1 MIGVLYNQLLEGFF
15 SSKIQMF
22 LIHIVEFSSKTT
34 VAEVQKA
41 SSSMLRFSYHVFLSF
56 RGEDTRRTF
65 TDHLYTALV
74 HAGIH
79 TFRDDDELER
89 GEDIESNLK
98 KAIQQSR
105 ISIIVLSK
113 DYASSKWCLNEL
125 VKILERKRT
134 VNHIILP
141 IFYHVDPSHVKNQT
155 GSFAEAFE
163 KHNKRFE
170 AETDYRK
177 QERLAKVET
186 WRETL
191 REVADLPGMILEDG
205 KIVKE
210 IANKLNRTVLSV
222 GPYQIGINSRIKEI
236 NSWLQDGSTDV
247 GIVTICGMG
256 GIGKTTIAK
265 TVYNLNFD
273 KFEGSSFLANIK
285 EISEQHDG
293 LVCLQRKLLQDILKG
308 KQKKIQSVDE
318 GISKIKDAICCKRV
332 FLVLDD
338 VDEVE
343 QLNAVL
349 MMQDWFS
356 PGSKI
361 IITTR
366 RERLLTAQKLCKV
379 HKVKELNDDESLE
392 LFSLHAFRQDH
403 PIEGYVEH
411 SKRVVHYCR
420 GLPLALQVLGS
431 SLHNKNVDVWESASK
446 KLEAIPDSQ
455 ILKKLKISYDSLDD
469 HNGNLFLDVACFF
482 VRKDRDFI
490 ISILDGCD
498 FHTRVGIDNLVD
510 RCLLTIDENNK
521 LMMHQLLQAMAR
533 EVIRQ
538 ESPEEPE
545 KRSRLWEYKDAF
557 NVLIEKSGTK
567 TIEGLSLN
575 INASNKDKSSR
586 RVGNAKRRNSGDLH
600 DISTMFYEGHPS
612 KRRRLSFFSSFP
624 IYSALR
630 ESFTTSKEV
639 DIQADAFSR
648 MCELRLLQLYNVRLT
663 GHYEKFPKKLRWL
676 YWRGCPLKY
685 IPNEFP
691 LESLVALDM
700 RYSRL
705 EQVWRG
711 TKLLRLLK
719 ILNLSQ
725 SHRLIST
732 PDFSEIPN
740 LERIILKDCINL
752 IEVHESIGELSRLV
766 LLNLKYCRRLRKL
779 PQQICHLKS
788 LKELILYGCS
798 ELNQLPTELG
808 NLESLTVFNA
818 DKTSIC
824 QSQSTTDKKNFWGSF
839 FLSWILKPRKC
850 PNPISFS
857 LASLSHSLVTLS
869 LAHCNLSD
877 EALPRDIGL
886 LSVLRNLNLSGNP
899 ICSIPDS
906 IKCLTQ
912 LQSLALDSCTRLQ
925 SLPELPMSVNNLD
938 LYKCRLLEMVIN
950 LPNLL
955 KSLDVVVNFCDNLI
969 EVQGL
974 FKLVPIVNID
984 TEMMNKLGLCNLE
997 VIGKVEVEL
1006 FNNMT
1011 ISKRKLPL
1019 QGLYEFNIFST
1030 FLLGSE
1036 VPRWFDI
1043 KSTGSSINFNV
1054 PSLPE
1059 LRIQGLNVCIVYA
1072 YANQSS
1078 DDPRTKRW
1086 NEFYIKTSN
1095 KTKDLKWTYSP
1106 TFIGLPEDNKEMIWL
1121 SHWNMGNQL
1130 ECGDEVDVS
1139 VFLWATVY
1147 LKEFGIHVVYEQE
1160 KKGTQHQQD
1169 TNPPCQ
1175 NVIDRDLSEYQ
1186 VRPGKYF
1193 LCHHDFDTYQECS
1206 EEDDQTTNGWSLE
1219 MVTNLPNMLS
1229 SLDMILNFC
1238 DKLVEVQGLFKLVPM
1253 VNIDAQIINK
1263 LGLFDLEIVGKVKVE
1278 LLNNYDNVK
1287 KETSPP
1293 EPPY

>member
-1 MIGVLYNQLLEGFF
+1 
-15 SSKIQMF
+15 
-22 LIHIVEFSSKTT
+22 
-34 VAEVQKA
+34 
-41 SSSMLRFSYHVFLSF
+41 MLRFSYHVFLSF

-141 IFYHVDPSHVKNQT
+141 VFYHMAPSHVKNQT

-163 KHNKRFE
+163 KHKMGFE
-170 AETDYRK
+170 AETDDRK

-186 WRETL
+186 WREAL

-205 KIVKE
+205 HESRFIQKIVKE
-210 IANKLNRTVLSV
+210 IANKLNRRVLSV
-222 GPYQIGINSRIKEI
+222 GPYQIGINSRIEEI
-236 NSWLQDGSTDV
+236 NSWLQDEATVV

-308 KQKKIQSVDE
+308 KHTKIRSVDE
-318 GISKIKDAICCKRV
+318 GISKIKGAICCKRV

-392 LFSLHAFRQDH
+392 LFSLHAFQQDH

-411 SKRVVHYCR
+411 SKRVVQYCR

-431 SLHNKNVDVWESASK
+431 SLYDRNIDVWESALK

-469 HNGNLFLDVACFF
+469 HDRNLFLDVACFF

-498 FHTRVGIDNLVD
+498 FHTRVGIDNLID

-521 LMMHQLLQAMAR
+521 LMTHQLLQAMAR

-538 ESPEEPE
+538 ESPEEPD
-545 KRSRLWEYKDAF
+545 KRSRLWHHKDSF
-557 NVLIEKSGTK
+557 NVLIEKSGTE
-567 TIEGLSLN
+567 TIEGLILN
-575 INASNKDKSSR
+575 IHASNQDNLSWG
-586 RVGNAKRRNSGDLH
+586 VNNFKRHHSGDFL
-600 DISTMFYEGHPS
+600 DVSTMLYEGHPS
-612 KRRRLSFFSSFP
+612 KRRRLSFLSRLP
-624 IYSALR
+624 IYSTFID
-630 ESFTTSKEV
+630 SFVTSKDV
-639 DIQADAFSR
+639 NIQTDAFSR
-648 MCELRLLQLYNVRLT
+648 MCKLRLLQLSNVRLT
-663 GHYEKFPKKLRWL
+663 GQYEVFPKKLRWL
-676 YWRGCPLKY
+676 CWRGYPSKY

-700 RYSRL
+700 RYGRL
-705 EQVWRG
+705 ERFWRG
-711 TKLLRLLK
+711 TKLLKLLK
-719 ILNLSQ
+719 ILNLSH
-725 SHRLIST
+725 SHRLTNT

-740 LERIILKDCINL
+740 LERLILKDCTNL
-752 IEVHESIGELSRLV
+752 IEVHESIGELRGLV
-766 LLNLKYCRRLRKL
+766 LLNLEDCKRLRKL
-779 PQQICHLKS
+779 PQQIGHLKS
-788 LKELILYGCS
+788 LRKLIISGCS
-798 ELNQLPTELG
+798 KLNQFPIELS
-808 NLESLTVFNA
+808 NLESLTVFHANRTA
-818 DKTSIC
+818 IC
-824 QSQSTTDKKNFWGSF
+824 QSLSTTGEDKLWYSF
-839 FLSWILKPRKC
+839 FWPRILKPEKC
-850 PNPISFS
+850 PNSINFP
-857 LASLSHSLVTLS
+857 LASLSRSLVSLS
-869 LAHCNLSD
+869 LAYCNLPD
-877 EALPRDIGL
+877 DAIPRDIGGLSL
-886 LSVLRNLNLSGNP
+886 LQSLNLTGNP
-899 ICSIPDS
+899 ICSLPDC
-906 IKCLTQ
+906 INCLTM
-912 LQSLALDSCTRLQ
+912 LQSLRLNSCTRLQ
-925 SLPELPMSVNNLD
+925 SLPELPMSLSDLD
-938 LYKCRLLEMVIN
+938 LHTCESLEVVTN

-955 KSLDVVVNFCDNLI
+955 RSLDLLINLCSNLV

-984 TEMMNKLGLCNLE
+984 VEMINKLGLFNLD
-997 VIGKVEVEL
+997 VIGKVEVEMY
-1006 FNNMT
+1006 NNLT
-1011 ISKRKLPL
+1011 LTKRKLPL

-1030 FLLGSE
+1030 SLPGSE
-1036 VPRWFDI
+1036 VPRWFSI
-1043 KSTGSSINFNV
+1043 KSTGSSICFKV
-1054 PSLPE
+1054 PSHPNLN
-1059 LRIQGLNVCIVYA
+1059 IQGLNVCVVIA
-1072 YANQSS
+1072 TAEKRSN
-1078 DDPRTKRW
+1078 DPRDEHW

-1095 KTKDLKWTYSP
+1095 KTKGLKWVYSP
-1106 TFIGLPEDNKEMIWL
+1106 TIMGLPNGRGYKNMTWL
-1121 SHWNMGNQL
+1121 SHWNIGNQL
-1130 ECGDEVDVS
+1130 ESGDEVDVS
-1139 VFLWATVY
+1139 VFLWNAVE
-1147 LKEFGIHVVYEQE
+1147 LKNFGIHVVYEQE
-1160 KKGTQHQQD
+1160 KKGTQQITAPH
-1169 TNPPCQ
+1169 Q
-1175 NVIDRDLSEYQ
+1175 NVIDQDLSAYQ
-1186 VRPGKYF
+1186 VRTGMYF
-1193 LCHHDFDTYQECS
+1193 LCHHDFDIQQS
-1206 EEDDQTTNGWSLE
+1206 FSNDDEWTTKGWYDLFFGDSLPPRAE
-1219 MVTNLPNMLS
+1219 LP
-1229 SLDMILNFC
+1229 
-1238 DKLVEVQGLFKLVPM
+1238 
-1253 VNIDAQIINK
+1253 
-1263 LGLFDLEIVGKVKVE
+1263 
-1278 LLNNYDNVK
+1278 
-1287 KETSPP
+1287 
-1293 EPPY
+1293 

>member
-1 MIGVLYNQLLEGFF
+1 
-15 SSKIQMF
+15 MF
-22 LIHIVEFSSKTT
+22 LIHIVEFCSKTT

-56 RGEDTRRTF
+56 RGEDTRRAF

-105 ISIIVLSK
+105 ISIIILSK

-141 IFYHVDPSHVKNQT
+141 VFYHVEPSHVKNQT
-155 GSFAEAFE
+155 GSFAEAFQ
-163 KHNKRFE
+163 KHKKGFE
-170 AETDYRK
+170 AETDDRK

-186 WRETL
+186 WREAL
-191 REVADLPGMILEDG
+191 RQVVDLPGMILEDG
-205 KIVKE
+205 HEARFIQKIVKE
-210 IANKLNRTVLSV
+210 IANKLDRTVLSV
-222 GPYQIGINSRIKEI
+222 GPYQIGINTRIEEI
-236 NSWLQDGSTDV
+236 NSWLQDESTDV

-273 KFEGSSFLANIK
+273 KFEGSSFLTNIK
-285 EISEQHDG
+285 EISEQHHG

-308 KQKKIQSVDE
+308 KQKKIRSVDE
-318 GISKIKDAICCKRV
+318 GIIKIKDAICCKRV

-338 VDEVE
+338 VDKVE

-366 RERLLTAQKLCKV
+366 RERLLKAQKLCKV

-469 HNGNLFLDVACFF
+469 HDGNLFLDVACFL

-510 RCLLTIDENNK
+510 RCLLTIDENSK
-521 LMMHQLLQAMAR
+521 VMMHQLLQAMAR

-557 NVLIEKSGTK
+557 NVLIEKTGTK

-575 INASNKDKSSR
+575 IHASNKDKSSR
-586 RVGNAKRRNSGDLH
+586 RVGNAKRCNSGDLH

-612 KRRRLSFFSSFP
+612 KRRRLSFFFSFP

-630 ESFTTSKEV
+630 ESLVTSKV
-639 DIQADAFSR
+639 ADIQTDAFSR
-648 MCELRLLQLYNVRLT
+648 MCELRLLQLCNVRVT

-676 YWRGCPLKY
+676 YWRGFPSKY

-711 TKLLRLLK
+711 TK
-719 ILNLSQ
+719 ITENPQSQ
-725 SHRLIST
+725 S
-732 PDFSEIPN
+732 
-740 LERIILKDCINL
+740 
-752 IEVHESIGELSRLV
+752 
-766 LLNLKYCRRLRKL
+766 Y
-779 PQQICHLKS
+779 
-788 LKELILYGCS
+788 
-798 ELNQLPTELG
+798 
-808 NLESLTVFNA
+808 
-818 DKTSIC
+818 KTSIC
-824 QSQSTTDKKNFWGSF
+824 QSQSTPDEKNFWCSF
-839 FLSWILKPRKC
+839 FFSWVLKPRKC
-850 PNPISFS
+850 LNPISFS

-877 EALPRDIGL
+877 DAMPRDIGV
-886 LSVLRNLNLSGNP
+886 LSLLRNLNLSGNP
-899 ICSIPDS
+899 ICGIPDS

-938 LYKCRLLEMVIN
+938 LYKCGSLEIVIN

-955 KSLDVVVNFCDNLI
+955 KSLDVVVNSCDNLI

-984 TEMMNKLGLCNLE
+984 IQMMNNLGLCNLE
-997 VIGKVEVEL
+997 VIGKIEVEL
-1006 FNNMT
+1006 FNNMI

-1030 FLLGSE
+1030 LLLGSE

-1059 LRIQGLNVCIVYA
+1059 FKIQGLNICIVYA
-1072 YANQSS
+1072 HANQRS

-1095 KTKDLKWTYSP
+1095 KTKYLKWTYSP
-1106 TFIGLPEDNKEMIWL
+1106 TFIGLLEDNEEMIWL
-1121 SHWNMGNQL
+1121 SH
-1130 ECGDEVDVS
+1130 
-1139 VFLWATVY
+1139 
-1147 LKEFGIHVVYEQE
+1147 
-1160 KKGTQHQQD
+1160 
-1169 TNPPCQ
+1169 
-1175 NVIDRDLSEYQ
+1175 
-1186 VRPGKYF
+1186 
-1193 LCHHDFDTYQECS
+1193 
-1206 EEDDQTTNGWSLE
+1206 
-1219 MVTNLPNMLS
+1219 
-1229 SLDMILNFC
+1229 
-1238 DKLVEVQGLFKLVPM
+1238 
-1253 VNIDAQIINK
+1253 
-1263 LGLFDLEIVGKVKVE
+1263 
-1278 LLNNYDNVK
+1278 
-1287 KETSPP
+1287 
-1293 EPPY
+1293 

>member
-1 MIGVLYNQLLEGFF
+1 
-15 SSKIQMF
+15 
-22 LIHIVEFSSKTT
+22 
-34 VAEVQKA
+34 
-41 SSSMLRFSYHVFLSF
+41 
-56 RGEDTRRTF
+56 
-65 TDHLYTALV
+65 
-74 HAGIH
+74 
-79 TFRDDDELER
+79 
-89 GEDIESNLK
+89 
-98 KAIQQSR
+98 
-105 ISIIVLSK
+105 
-113 DYASSKWCLNEL
+113 
-125 VKILERKRT
+125 
-134 VNHIILP
+134 
-141 IFYHVDPSHVKNQT
+141 
-155 GSFAEAFE
+155 
-163 KHNKRFE
+163 
-170 AETDYRK
+170 
-177 QERLAKVET
+177 
-186 WRETL
+186 
-191 REVADLPGMILEDG
+191 MILEDG
-205 KIVKE
+205 HEARFIQKIVKE
-210 IANKLNRTVLSV
+210 IANKLDRTVLSV
-222 GPYQIGINSRIKEI
+222 GPYQIGINSRIEEI
-236 NSWLQDGSTDV
+236 NSWLQDESTDV

-308 KQKKIQSVDE
+308 KQKKIHSVDE
-318 GISKIKDAICCKRV
+318 GIIKIKDAICCKRV

-338 VDEVE
+338 VDKVE

-366 RERLLTAQKLCKV
+366 RERLLKAQKLCKV

-455 ILKKLKISYDSLDD
+455 ILKKSYDSLDD
-469 HNGNLFLDVACFF
+469 HDGNLFLDVACFF

-545 KRSRLWEYKDAF
+545 KRSRL
-557 NVLIEKSGTK
+557 
-567 TIEGLSLN
+567 
-575 INASNKDKSSR
+575 
-586 RVGNAKRRNSGDLH
+586 
-600 DISTMFYEGHPS
+600 
-612 KRRRLSFFSSFP
+612 SFFSSFP

-630 ESFTTSKEV
+630 ESFATSKEV
-639 DIQADAFSR
+639 DIQTDAFSG
-648 MCELRLLQLYNVRLT
+648 MCELRLLQLYNVRVT

-676 YWRGCPLKY
+676 YWRGCPSKY

-700 RYSRL
+700 HYSRL
-705 EQVWRG
+705 EQVWSG

-719 ILNLSQ
+719 ILNLSH
-725 SHRLIST
+725 SHRLINT

-779 PQQICHLKS
+779 PQQICHLKF

-818 DKTSIC
+818 DKTAIC
-824 QSQSTTDKKNFWGSF
+824 QSQSTTDEKNFWCSF
-839 FLSWILKPRKC
+839 FSSWVWKPRQC

-857 LASLSHSLVTLS
+857 LASLSHSLLTFS

-877 EALPRDIGL
+877 DAMPRDIGV
-886 LSVLRNLNLSGNP
+886 LSLLRNLNLSGNP

-906 IKCLTQ
+906 INCLTQ

-925 SLPELPMSVNNLD
+925 SLPELPMSLNDLD
-938 LYKCRLLEMVIN
+938 LFKCRSLEMVTN
-950 LPNLL
+950 LPNILS
-955 KSLDVVVNFCDNLI
+955 SLDMILNSCDKLV

-984 TEMMNKLGLCNLE
+984 AQIINKLGLFNLE
-997 VIGKVEVEL
+997 VIGEVKVEL
-1006 FNNMT
+1006 LNNMAL
-1011 ISKRKLPL
+1011 SKRKLPL

-1030 FLLGSE
+1030 FLPGSE
-1036 VPRWFDI
+1036 VPRWFNN
-1043 KSTGSSINFNV
+1043 KSTGFSICFNV
-1054 PSLPE
+1054 PLLPN
-1059 LRIQGLNVCIVYA
+1059 LKIQGLNVCVVYA
-1072 YANQSS
+1072 RAERKNN
-1078 DDPRTKRW
+1078 DPRNKSW
-1086 NEFYIKTSN
+1086 NEFCIKTN
-1095 KTKDLKWTYSP
+1095 NNTKHLKWSYIP
-1106 TFIGLPEDNKEMIWL
+1106 TFVGIPEDNEDMIWL
-1121 SHWNMGNQL
+1121 SHWNMGNQF

-1139 VFLWATVY
+1139 VFLWSTFY

-1160 KKGTQHQQD
+1160 KKGIQQD
-1169 TNPPCQ
+1169 AYLPTL
-1175 NVIDRDLSEYQ
+1175 NVIDHDLSAYQ
-1186 VRPGKYF
+1186 VRPGMFF
-1193 LCHHDFDTYQECS
+1193 LCHRDFFLYQ
-1206 EEDDQTTNGWSLE
+1206 
-1219 MVTNLPNMLS
+1219 S
-1229 SLDMILNFC
+1229 SLQQFELIEDGAQS
-1238 DKLVEVQGLFKLVPM
+1238 KGL
-1253 VNIDAQIINK
+1253 I
-1263 LGLFDLEIVGKVKVE
+1263 
-1278 LLNNYDNVK
+1278 
-1287 KETSPP
+1287 
-1293 EPPY
+1293 

>member
-1 MIGVLYNQLLEGFF
+1 
-15 SSKIQMF
+15 
-22 LIHIVEFSSKTT
+22 
-34 VAEVQKA
+34 
-41 SSSMLRFSYHVFLSF
+41 MLRFSYHVFLSF

-141 IFYHVDPSHVKNQT
+141 VFYHVDPSHVKNQT

-163 KHNKRFE
+163 KHKKGFE
-170 AETDYRK
+170 AETDDRK

-186 WRETL
+186 WREAL

-205 KIVKE
+205 HESRFIQKIVKE

-222 GPYQIGINSRIKEI
+222 GPYQIGINSRIEEI
-236 NSWLQDGSTDV
+236 NSWLQDDSTDV

-469 HNGNLFLDVACFF
+469 HDGNLFLDVACFF
-482 VRKDRDFI
+482 VRKDRNFI

-586 RVGNAKRRNSGDLH
+586 MVGNAKRRNSGDLH

-630 ESFTTSKEV
+630 ESFATSKEV

-725 SHRLIST
+725 SHRLINT

-808 NLESLTVFNA
+808 NLESLTLFNA
-818 DKTSIC
+818 DKTAIC
-824 QSQSTTDKKNFWGSF
+824 QSQSTTDEKNFWGSF

-850 PNPISFS
+850 PKPVSFS
-857 LASLSHSLVTLS
+857 LASSSHSLVTLS

-886 LSVLRNLNLSGNP
+886 LSVLQNLNLSGNP

-912 LQSLALDSCTRLQ
+912 LRSLALDSCTRLQ

-938 LYKCRLLEMVIN
+938 LYKCCSLEMVIN

-984 TEMMNKLGLCNLE
+984 TQMMNKLGLCNLE

-1006 FNNMT
+1006 FNNMA

-1030 FLLGSE
+1030 FFLGSE

-1059 LRIQGLNVCIVYA
+1059 LKIQGLNVCIVYA

-1106 TFIGLPEDNKEMIWL
+1106 TFIGLPEDNEEMIWL

-1169 TNPPCQ
+1169 INPPCQ

-1206 EEDDQTTNGWSLE
+1206 EENDRITNGWYDFLFGD
-1219 MVTNLPNMLS
+1219 S
-1229 SLDMILNFC
+1229 S
-1238 DKLVEVQGLFKLVPM
+1238 Q
-1253 VNIDAQIINK
+1253 
-1263 LGLFDLEIVGKVKVE
+1263 
-1278 LLNNYDNVK
+1278 
-1287 KETSPP
+1287 TSS
-1293 EPPY
+1293 

>member
-1 MIGVLYNQLLEGFF
+1 
-15 SSKIQMF
+15 
-22 LIHIVEFSSKTT
+22 
-34 VAEVQKA
+34 
-41 SSSMLRFSYHVFLSF
+41 MLRFSYHVFLSF

-105 ISIIVLSK
+105 ISIIILSK

-141 IFYHVDPSHVKNQT
+141 VFYHVDPSHVKKQT

-163 KHNKRFE
+163 KHNEGFE
-170 AETDYRK
+170 AETDDRK

-186 WRETL
+186 WREAL

-205 KIVKE
+205 HESRFIQKIVNE

-222 GPYQIGINSRIKEI
+222 GPYQIGINSRIEEI
-236 NSWLQDGSTDV
+236 NSWLQDEATDV

-308 KQKKIQSVDE
+308 KQKKIHSVDE

-343 QLNAVL
+343 QLNALL

-361 IITTR
+361 VITTR
-366 RERLLTAQKLCKV
+366 RERLLMAQKLCKV

-392 LFSLHAFRQDH
+392 LFSLHAFRQGH
-403 PIEGYVEH
+403 PTEGYVEH

-431 SLHNKNVDVWESASK
+431 SLYDRNIDVWESALK

-455 ILKKLKISYDSLDD
+455 ILTKLRISYDSLDD
-469 HNGNLFLDVACFF
+469 HDRNLFLDVACFF

-498 FHTRVGIDNLVD
+498 FHTRVGVDNLID

-521 LMMHQLLQAMAR
+521 LMTHQLLQAMAR

-545 KRSRLWEYKDAF
+545 KRSRLWHHKDSF
-557 NVLIEKSGTK
+557 NVLIEKSGTE
-567 TIEGLSLN
+567 TIEGLILN
-575 INASNKDKSSR
+575 IHASNQDNSSR
-586 RVGNAKRRNSGDLH
+586 GVNNGKRHHSGDFL
-600 DISTMFYEGHPS
+600 DVSTMLYEGHPS
-612 KRRRLSFFSSFP
+612 KRRHLSFLSHLP
-624 IYSALR
+624 IYSTFID
-630 ESFTTSKEV
+630 SFVTSKDV
-639 DIQADAFSR
+639 NIQTDAFSR
-648 MCELRLLQLYNVRLT
+648 MCKLRLLQLSNVRLT
-663 GHYEKFPKKLRWL
+663 GQYKVFPKKLRWL
-676 YWRGCPLKY
+676 CWHGYPSKY

-700 RYSRL
+700 RYGRL
-705 EQVWRG
+705 ERVWRG
-711 TKLLRLLK
+711 TKLLKLLK
-719 ILNLSQ
+719 ILNLSH
-725 SHRLIST
+725 SHRLTNT

-740 LERIILKDCINL
+740 LERLILKDCTNL
-752 IEVHESIGELSRLV
+752 IEVHESIGELRGLV
-766 LLNLKYCRRLRKL
+766 LLNLEDCKRLRNL
-779 PQQICHLKS
+779 PQQIGHLKS
-788 LKELILYGCS
+788 LKKLIISGCS
-798 ELNQLPTELG
+798 KLNQFPIQLSS
-808 NLESLTVFNA
+808 LESLTVFHANRTA
-818 DKTSIC
+818 IC
-824 QSQSTTDKKNFWGSF
+824 QSLSTTGEDKLWFSF
-839 FLSWILKPRKC
+839 FWPRILKPEKF
-850 PNPISFS
+850 PNSINFS
-857 LASLSHSLVTLS
+857 LASLSRSLVSLS
-869 LAHCNLSD
+869 LEYCNLPD
-877 EALPRDIGL
+877 DAIPRDIGGLSL
-886 LSVLRNLNLSGNP
+886 LQSLNLRGNP
-899 ICSIPDS
+899 ICSLPDS
-906 IKCLTQ
+906 INCLTM
-912 LQSLALDSCTRLQ
+912 LHSLGLNSCTRLQ
-925 SLPELPMSVNNLD
+925 SLPELPMSLSDLD
-938 LYKCRLLEMVIN
+938 LYKCKSLEVVTN

-955 KSLDVVVNFCDNLI
+955 RSLELVINLCNNLV

-984 TEMMNKLGLCNLE
+984 AEMINKLGLFNSE
-997 VIGKVEVEL
+997 VIGKGEVEMY
-1006 FNNMT
+1006 NNLT
-1011 ISKRKLPL
+1011 LTKRKLPL

-1030 FLLGSE
+1030 SLPGSE
-1036 VPRWFDI
+1036 VPRWFNI
-1043 KSTGSSINFNV
+1043 KSTGSSICFKV
-1054 PSLPE
+1054 PPHPNLN
-1059 LRIQGLNVCIVYA
+1059 IQGLNVCVVIA
-1072 YANQSS
+1072 HAEKRSN
-1078 DDPRTKRW
+1078 DPRHEHW

-1095 KTKDLKWTYSP
+1095 KTKGLKWIYSP
-1106 TFIGLPEDNKEMIWL
+1106 TIMGLPNPRGNENMTWL
-1121 SHWNMGNQL
+1121 SHWNIGNQL
-1130 ECGDEVDVS
+1130 ESGDEVDVS
-1139 VFLWATVY
+1139 VFLWDAVE
-1147 LKEFGIHVVYEQE
+1147 LKDLGIHVVYEQE
-1160 KKGTQHQQD
+1160 EKGTQQI
-1169 TNPPCQ
+1169 TSPRQ
-1175 NVIDRDLSEYQ
+1175 NVIDQDLSAYQ
-1186 VRPGKYF
+1186 VRTGMYF
-1193 LCHHDFDTYQECS
+1193 LCHHDFDIQQSCS
-1206 EEDDQTTNGWSLE
+1206 NDDEWTAKGWYDFFFGDSLPPR
-1219 MVTNLPNMLS
+1219 VQ
-1229 SLDMILNFC
+1229 
-1238 DKLVEVQGLFKLVPM
+1238 KLFSYPDQHKANP
-1253 VNIDAQIINK
+1253 
-1263 LGLFDLEIVGKVKVE
+1263 
-1278 LLNNYDNVK
+1278 
-1287 KETSPP
+1287 
-1293 EPPY
+1293 